1 MYDKLVAKVN
11 NIDTSRFDLK
21 NKYDIDK
28 SNIERKIPETSRLVK
43 KKDLMLKLV
52 LVVKLQLLH

>member
-21 NKYDIDK
+21 TKYDIDK